1 MTVKQQEGK
10 KEDGGVGD
18 VELHGVS
25 GGGEATTAAAI
36 AQAQLVPTG
45 HTLLDPQTIAVLSRM
60 DSFFIQ
66 QRIRMIEAVTGGC
79 IEQANVYDVFD
90 HATNKRIMIMKEE
103 SDGCSRCCCS
113 PDHSVFVKFYHV
125 AASAPEL
132 QPGQL
137 VDWSYDPSEEAGGSP
152 FMTFER
158 EGCDCCCKGLCPK
171 PCLCCFAC
179 KESCSQVGTLH
190 AGDLAG
196 EPGDA
201 HGKRDRTKLLGETI
215 QPRGGGGFKPVMQ
228 MMDRADPTDGATG
241 RSELF
246 AATRGPCFTGGCSKL
261 CCDAEFGSSVAAPTD
276 YGKVKQMH
284 TLNFGDFATITK
296 LKPKTMAQGA
306 REMFTDAD
314 LFDVQFKNPSI
325 TPQQKATVL
334 AQMIHL
340 DYMFFE
346 RDGDMCY
353 SDSAGFHIVFCNCF
367 IYGCV
372 CPCEIVLNGN
382 N

>member
-1 MTVKQQEGK
+1 MTVKQEGK
-10 KEDGGVGD
+10 KEDTGD
-18 VELHGVS
+18 VELPGVS
-25 GGGEATTAAAI
+25 GGGEAPTAAAV
-36 AQAQLVPTG
+36 AQAELVPTG

-190 AGDLAG
+190 AGDVCFLYI
-196 EPGDA
+196 
-201 HGKRDRTKLLGETI
+201 RIRT
-215 QPRGGGGFKPVMQ
+215 
-228 MMDRADPTDGATG
+228 
-241 RSELF
+241 
-246 AATRGPCFTGGCSKL
+246 
-261 CCDAEFGSSVAAPTD
+261 
-276 YGKVKQMH
+276 
-284 TLNFGDFATITK
+284 N
-296 LKPKTMAQGA
+296 
-306 REMFTDAD
+306 
-314 LFDVQFKNPSI
+314 
-325 TPQQKATVL
+325 
-334 AQMIHL
+334 MIHVSVCVCVCVCVG
-340 DYMFFE
+340 DEMCVSIVRFFVV
-346 RDGDMCY
+346 C
-353 SDSAGFHIVFCNCF
+353 VFCTHNSSIDY
-367 IYGCV
+367 IYSCSFLISFSMFHY
-372 CPCEIVLNGN
+372 E
-382 N
+382 

>member
-1 MTVKQQEGK
+1 MTVKQEDN
-10 KEDGGVGD
+10 KEEKGD
-18 VELHGVS
+18 VELQDFS
-25 GGGEATTAAAI
+25 GGGEAPAAV

-45 HTLLDPQTIAVLSRM
+45 RTLLDPQTIEVLSRM

-90 HATNKRIMIMKEE
+90 HETNKRIMIIKEE

-125 AASAPEL
+125 DASAPEL
-132 QPGQL
+132 QPGQM
-137 VDWSYDPSEEAGGSP
+137 VDWSYDPSESGTAP

-158 EGCDCCCKGLCPK
+158 EGCDCCCKGICPK

-190 AGDLAG
+190 AGDLTG
-196 EPGDA
+196 VPGDA
-201 HGKRDRTKLLGETI
+201 QGKRDRTKLLGETI

-228 MMDRADPTDGATG
+228 MMDRADPTDGAIG

-261 CCDAEFGSSVAAPTD
+261 CCDAEFGSAVAAPQD
-276 YGKVKQMH
+276 FGNVKKMH

-306 REMFTDAD
+306 REMFTDSD
-314 LFDVQFKNPSI
+314 LFDVQYKNPSI
-325 TPQQKATVL
+325 TPQQKANVL
-334 AQMIHL
+334 AQMVLL

-346 RDGDMCY
+346 RDSDMCY

-372 CPCEIVLNGN
+372 CPCDITISNSS
-382 N
+382 